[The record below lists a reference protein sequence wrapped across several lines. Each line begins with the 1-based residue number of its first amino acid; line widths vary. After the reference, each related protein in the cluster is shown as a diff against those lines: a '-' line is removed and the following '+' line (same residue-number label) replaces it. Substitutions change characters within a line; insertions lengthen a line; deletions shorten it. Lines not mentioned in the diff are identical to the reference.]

1 VTTFLTKLKSRKFLT
16 VAGGIISLGITAAT
30 GNATWAEVA
39 WPIAVLIL
47 GYLGVEGAIDYRA
60 VAINPPPTI
69 PGLRVDQH
77 SDDAAIVT
85 VEVAPGAALALSAGK
100 GRATTVTLNGKPID
114 KLQFPK
120 DFLGLLAGA
129 LRR

>member
-1 VTTFLTKLKSRKFLT
+1 MTTFLTKLKSRKFLT

-60 VAINPPPTI
+60 VRINPPPAL
-69 PGLRVDQH
+69 PGVVLDQTEP
-77 SDDAAIVT
+77 DAGTLT
-85 VEVAPGAALALSAGK
+85 VQVAPGAQLEVAAGK
-100 GRATTVTLNGKPID
+100 GRTTTVTLNGKPLD

-120 DFLGLLAGA
+120 DFLHLLGA